1 MKWVDISATRQMWV
15 GSRPI
20 SLRPSGHKMSIRAVL
35 SAKIETEPA
44 DGYVADA
51 LITCRL
57 GDVSYGVIS
66 VLGGCARSSSS
77 LVPRGCARALCSFCK
92 GGQGLQMHKGRSVK
106 SLVWPWKKENIL
118 LKDGWANQKAK
129 GASNRLAG
137 LWPGKVLLLYSPR
150 TVVCKSQRKQI
161 SSVTN

>member
-1 MKWVDISATRQMWV
+1 MDISATRQMWV

-20 SLRPSGHKMSIRAVL
+20 SLRPSGHKMLIRAVL

-77 LVPRGCARALCSFCK
+77 LVPQALCKSALFF
-92 GGQGLQMHKGRSVK
+92 LQRRVQR
-106 SLVWPWKKENIL
+106 EIN
-118 LKDGWANQKAK
+118 
-129 GASNRLAG
+129 
-137 LWPGKVLLLYSPR
+137 KVI
-150 TVVCKSQRKQI
+150 C
-161 SSVTN
+161 VT